1 MTIVKNGSVN
11 SAGLLKLLYLP
22 TIFKLIICGQ
32 VLRTKI
38 DETVVVLGI
47 KFDKIV
53 VFVVDEWRKIFFKIE
68 YIILNTRVIR

>member
-32 VLRTKI
+32 VLGTKI

-68 YIILNTRVIR
+68 YIILNTRVMR

>member
-32 VLRTKI
+32 VLGTKI